1 MFCELNKNCKN
12 TIFGV
17 ISVSFTTQGAN
28 LRINVIRNSPD
39 LLTNKTI
46 INLLKLPYFLGTVRI
61 LIRTKSFERVR
72 HPFRDFA
79 VFKYPLGGITVP
91 P

>member
-1 MFCELNKNCKN
+1 MFRELNKNCKN

-28 LRINVIRNSPD
+28 LRTNVIRN

>member
-1 MFCELNKNCKN
+1 MFRELNKNCKN

-28 LRINVIRNSPD
+28 LRTNVIRN

-72 HPFRDFA
+72 HPFREFA